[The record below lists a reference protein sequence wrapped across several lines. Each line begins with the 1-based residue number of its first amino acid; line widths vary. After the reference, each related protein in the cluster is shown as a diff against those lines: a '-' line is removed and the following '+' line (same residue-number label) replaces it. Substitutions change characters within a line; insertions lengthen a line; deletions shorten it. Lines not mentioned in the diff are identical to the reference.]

1 MKICV
6 IGAGYVGLV
15 AALSFAKYKNDV
27 ICVDKDVNKV
37 NQLNKGI
44 PTIYEE
50 GLEPLLKKCLEKKYI
65 LFTNNIRTAISLSD
79 VIMITVGT
87 PTNPDWSVDI
97 SQVIDAANEISI
109 SIDKYKVII
118 IKSTVP
124 VGTHETVK
132 NIFINRGVNENNFD
146 VVSNPEFLREGRA
159 LNDFLNGDRMV
170 IGSNSKKAIR
180 IINKIYGPFK
190 TKIIYTNPPTAELI
204 KYASNALL
212 ATKISFI
219 NEMANLCSKVDAN
232 IETLSYG
239 LGLDKR
245 ISKEFLNAGIG
256 YGGSCFPKDT
266 KALVNIG
273 EKYGCEFNIVRSTI
287 KVNENQ
293 RLKPVEILLDHY
305 NKIEGKT
312 IAILGLTFKPGTDD
326 IRDAPSLYII
336 DELLSMGAKI
346 KCYDPTV
353 SKEMETL
360 FPNITYCNSIIETV
374 KDSHCAIICTE
385 LDEFYKMDLKIIA
398 ENMKKP
404 VLIDGRNIIRMKK
417 AKKSGFSH
425 YYSIGN
431 GSFEINDSTIH
442 K

>member
-6 IGAGYVGLV
+6 VGAGYVGLV

-27 ICVDKDVNKV
+27 ICVDKDIKKV
-37 NQLNKGI
+37 KQLNKGI

-50 GLEPLLKKCLEKKYI
+50 GLEPLLNKCLKKKYI
-65 LFTNNIRTAISLSD
+65 LFTDNINKAISLSD
-79 VIMITVGT
+79 VIMIAVGT
-87 PTNPDWSVDI
+87 PTKPDWSVDI
-97 SQVIDAANEISI
+97 SQVVDASVEISKE
-109 SIDKYKVII
+109 IDKYKVII

-124 VGTHETVK
+124 VGTHEVVENLLLK
-132 NIFINRGVNENNFD
+132 NGVDRKNFD

-159 LNDFLNGDRMV
+159 LNDFLHGDRMV
-170 IGSNSKKAIR
+170 IGCKSEKAQ
-180 IINKIYGPFK
+180 KVMDELYSPFK
-190 TKIIYTNPPTAELI
+190 TKIINTNPPTAELI

-232 IETLSYG
+232 IDTLSYG
-239 LGLDKR
+239 LGLDSR
-245 ISKEFLNAGIG
+245 ISPEFLRAGIG

-312 IAILGLTFKPGTDD
+312 ISLLGLTFKPGTDD
-326 IRDAPSLYII
+326 IRDAPSLFII
-336 DELLSMGAKI
+336 DELLQMGARI
-346 KCYDPTV
+346 KCYDPMV
-353 SKEMETL
+353 SEEIKSL
-360 FPNITYCNSIIETV
+360 FPNITYCDSIEDTV
-374 KDSHCAIICTE
+374 RDSYCTIICTE
-385 LDEFYKMDLKIIA
+385 LDEFFKMDLESIA
-398 ENMKKP
+398 KKMKKR
-404 VLIDGRNIIRMKK
+404 VLIDGRNMIDIEEAR
-417 AKKSGFSH
+417 KSGFSY

-431 GSFEINDSTIH
+431 GSFGNN